1 MFGLNP
7 IVLYLILALAASN
20 VVTGIGWKLA
30 ASRADKAKQQ
40 LVLCEDRFQ
49 AFRDETE
56 ALGKKHAAG
65 IVKLIEVS
73 DAVNTETKAHYE
85 QNLARSLAD
94 LDRLRKQ
101 YASVHPGSGPNPPVS
116 RGPSRIADIPADCI
130 PLAEQSAVT
139 TAQVFGWQDWYREQK
154 DKYETFRREMQNA
167 EPR

>member
-1 MFGLNP
+1 MLGLNP
-7 IVLYLILALAASN
+7 IVLYLLIALAVSN
-20 VVTGIGWKLA
+20 VATGIGWKLA
-30 ASRADKAKQQ
+30 ASRANSAQQ
-40 LVLCEDRFQ
+40 KLVLCEDRYK

-65 IVKLIEVS
+65 VVKLLEVS
-73 DAVNTETKAHYE
+73 DAVNTETKAHYD
-85 QNLARSLAD
+85 QNLARALAD

-101 YASVHPGSGPNPPVS
+101 YAAAHPGSGPNPPVS

-139 TAQVFGWQDWYREQK
+139 TAQVFGWQDWYKEQK
-154 DKYETFRREMQNA
+154 DKYEAFRREMQNA